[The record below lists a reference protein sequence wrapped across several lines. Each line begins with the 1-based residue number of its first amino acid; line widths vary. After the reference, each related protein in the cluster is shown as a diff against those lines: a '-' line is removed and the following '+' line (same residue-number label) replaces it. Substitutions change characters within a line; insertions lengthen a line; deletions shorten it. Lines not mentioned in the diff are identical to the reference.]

1 MAYKRP
7 PFPMHEGTSPHK
19 SALKDIVRGIGPH
32 NPAHRAIGDES
43 DAAHDTPEFQKAG
56 DAYQAEQQKKAE
68 EAAKAAYEKAKK
80 DGTIVSNPR
89 WRSLAFK
96 AGYTNALVKKDGEFV
111 PNPFSKAK

>member
-1 MAYKRP
+1 MGA
-7 PFPMHEGTSPHK
+7 PFKMKGFSGFNNSPMK
-19 SALKDIVRGIGPH
+19 QD
-32 NPAHRAIGDES
+32 D
-43 DAAHDTPEFQKAG
+43 KA
-56 DAYQAEQQKKAE
+56 KAE